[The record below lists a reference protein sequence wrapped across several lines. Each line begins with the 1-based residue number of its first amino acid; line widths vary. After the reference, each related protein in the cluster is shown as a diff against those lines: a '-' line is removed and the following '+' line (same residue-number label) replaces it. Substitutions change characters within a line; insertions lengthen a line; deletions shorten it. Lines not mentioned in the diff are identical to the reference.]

1 MLLAT
6 LIRWETLTCVH
17 ARPAQLKA
25 ILKSKVYWRVS
36 RQHQA
41 KMTLKN
47 CGVEKNVAF
56 LIKLASYTPIYEEF
70 WTLLLIMSR
79 TRAAESSKSVPIG

>member
-25 ILKSKVYWRVS
+25 ILKSRVYWRVS
-36 RQHQA
+36 YQHQA

-47 CGVEKNVAF
+47 CDVEKNVAF
-56 LIKLASYTPIYEEF
+56 LIKLASYTLIYKEF
-70 WTLLLIMSR
+70 WTLLLITNR
-79 TRAAESSKSVPIG
+79 TRSADSSKSVPPG